1 MYILSKVT
9 NVHSGQEYFI
19 SSAKRPIKNVLIEE
33 YNEKVNIVYE
43 SRISLHKAGELT
55 LKRKNIVVY
64 VNYCT
69 NATNKNITPATI
81 DVFHLG
87 IGNIIKNLEDVSA
100 DEVVHTLH
108 GIELKK
114 QNDYFSI
121 ALSNK
126 ELGSFIFPKEIHIF
140 NFKPYLLPENSEL
153 TAKDVFEV
161 MPDGSTILSGSRMQK
176 SKTWNSNK

>member
-1 MYILSKVT
+1 MYILSKVA

-19 SSAKRPIKNVLIEE
+19 STAKRPIKNVLIEE

-43 SRISLHKAGELT
+43 SRISLHKTGELT
-55 LKRKNIVVY
+55 LKRKNIVAY

-69 NATNKNITPATI
+69 NANNKNITPATI

-87 IGNIIKNLEDVSA
+87 IGNIIKNLEEVSV
-100 DEVVHTLH
+100 DEVVHALH

-114 QNDYFSI
+114 QNDYFSL

-140 NFKPYLLPENSEL
+140 NFESYLLPENSNL
-153 TAKDVFEV
+153 SVKDVFDV
-161 MPDGSTILSGSRMQK
+161 MPNGSIVLSGSRMHK
-176 SKTWNSNK
+176 SKTHL